1 MSWQRSRRMRQVIG
15 RVQSGHE
22 VLSEIVSFGAGD
34 DDEPLEPVVISRCGA
49 VVTCMTGGHLHYP
62 CTHHLPSRMARQHW

>member
-1 MSWQRSRRMRQVIG
+1 MRQVIG

-22 VLSEIVSFGAGD
+22 VLSEIVSFGASD

-49 VVTCMTGGHLHYP
+49 AVTFIIGVV
-62 CTHHLPSRMARQHW
+62 CTTLLESFPNGT